1 MTFESFIIPLQ
12 EYRHVRYDE
21 VHRKEHRAR
30 VNDLLSDPIVPGS
43 AAQALPGSG
52 SILPIRAHRLYA
64 QRNPLRWI
72 ALLRMRSIVVV
83 TRQVPSV
90 RAEIAVALLRSGA
103 SLGVASFLLPP
114 LASSP
119 GERGLLHLPRC
130 LPHHACERAMRVPR
144 ANAQVYLLPR
154 ANASFR
160 RRAIHRYLVRYHWTR
175 CPWRKEKAYHYPY

>member
-43 AAQALPGSG
+43 AAQALQGSG

-72 ALLRMRSIVVV
+72 APPRRRSIVVV
-83 TRQVPSV
+83 ILQVPAV
-90 RAEIAVALLRSGA
+90 HVEIAVPLPSGA
-103 SLGVASFLLPP
+103 SFGVASFLLPP
-114 LASSP
+114 LA
-119 GERGLLHLPRC
+119 
-130 LPHHACERAMRVPR
+130 
-144 ANAQVYLLPR
+144 
-154 ANASFR
+154 
-160 RRAIHRYLVRYHWTR
+160 
-175 CPWRKEKAYHYPY
+175 